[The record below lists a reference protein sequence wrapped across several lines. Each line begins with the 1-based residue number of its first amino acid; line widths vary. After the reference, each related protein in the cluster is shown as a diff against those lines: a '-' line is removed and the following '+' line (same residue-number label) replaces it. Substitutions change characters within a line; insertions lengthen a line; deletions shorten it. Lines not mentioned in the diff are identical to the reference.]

1 MYWAYVFLINCFFIT
16 AIMDILIGLQW
27 IRKSTWANGIFYGVA
42 SVSLAGDGPSW
53 IIIVT
58 KAAG

>member
-1 MYWAYVFLINCFFIT
+1 
-16 AIMDILIGLQW
+16 MDILIGQQW